1 MSPGSKIFLF
11 SKTPYPDPGVK
22 HIQILQT
29 HYFQPQIDFSAYDYI
44 IATSKEV
51 FAALDR
57 IGSWKGLPVLAIS
70 HSTAQSATEAGAK
83 ILDTADGYG
92 ESIAEIINEKYTNLK
107 ALYPHAKVIAY
118 DLLDALLADALIDS
132 FIVYETECSKEQNID
147 LPPDAVCV
155 FSSPSSVK
163 CFGESYLFL
172 PTYKIVC
179 IGETTRS
186 ALPKSVE
193 AIVADKTSIE
203 SAVECA
209 KKLLE

>member
-1 MSPGSKIFLF
+1 MPPASKIFLF
-11 SKTPYPDPGVK
+11 SKTPYPDVN

-29 HYFQPQIDFSAYDYI
+29 HYFQPQIDFSDYDYI

-57 IGSWKGLPVLAIS
+57 IGYWKELPVLAIS
-70 HSTAQSATEAGAK
+70 HSTAQSAAEAGAK

-92 ESIAEIINEKYTNLK
+92 ESIAEIVNKKYTNLK
-107 ALYPHAKVIAY
+107 ALYPHAKIIAY
-118 DLLDALLADALIDS
+118 DLLDVLLPDAPIAS
-132 FIVYETECSKEQNID
+132 FTVYETECVKKQNVD

-155 FSSPSSVK
+155 FTSPSAVR
-163 CFGESYLFL
+163 CFEESYEFL

-186 ALPKSVE
+186 SLPKSIE
-193 AIVADKTSIE
+193 AVVAEKTSIE

-209 KKLLE
+209 KKLFG